1 MRVNPCIK
9 GFTLVELMLA
19 AALGLIL
26 FGVALSLLI
35 GDAVRSEAMAELIQ
49 TRRLQRRTLK
59 LIKAD
64 LVQGAT
70 WLVEPADA
78 ASGSCGLAGRR
89 PVLAIQHPNASPAV
103 LYTIGKAPSPIWRS
117 PVLMRC
123 GPAFDLEGRTRP
135 GSSFQNR
142 VVLDAVEA
150 FRITQPDGLPVL
162 KLELEQR
169 LPGDGPVV
177 RSAAFG

>member
-1 MRVNPCIK
+1 MRVDPCIK

-35 GDAVRSEAMAELIQ
+35 GDAARSGAMAELIQ
-49 TRRLQRRTLK
+49 TRRLQRRSLK